1 MKSESF
7 APNEQVQTQQS
18 PGLFP
23 VLEATVG
30 GIIKH
35 VVKSS
40 KVDKWKGIDLGCFV
54 DLYSCFEADN
64 SCSIVEKGC

>member
-40 KVDKWKGIDLGCFV
+40 KADNWKGIDLVLLCRPLLLFWGR
-54 DLYSCFEADN
+54 
-64 SCSIVEKGC
+64 